1 MTILEVKNL
10 KKYFPVTGGIFLRRT
25 GWVYALDGVSFTL
38 NRGETLGIVGESGCG
53 KTTLGRCIMGLYDS
67 TEGQIIINHRPI
79 SKINS
84 KLRKKLALNLQM
96 IFQDPFES
104 LNPRQTVRE
113 ILEEKYIIHGKKNRK
128 NNERGKSNSNFSM
141 IHQINELI
149 ERVGLTQEDLS
160 KFPHEFS
167 GGQRQ
172 RIGIARAI
180 SLNPEIIIC
189 DEPVSALDVSVQSKI
204 LNLLL
209 ELQNTL
215 SLTYI
220 FISHDLSVVKHI
232 SDKIAVM
239 YMGKIVEI
247 ADANDI
253 YTNGKHPY
261 TKALLS
267 SIPIP
272 DPAVLRERIILKGEV
287 PSVEN
292 PPSGCRFN
300 TRCKFVKD
308 ICIKKEPELF
318 KNPKVP
324 NHLTA
329 CHFNF

>member
-1 MTILEVKNL
+1 MVILEVKNL
-10 KKYFPVTGGIFLRRT
+10 RKYFPVTGGIFLRRT
-25 GWVYALDGVSFTL
+25 GWVYALDDVSFTL
-38 NRGETLGIVGESGCG
+38 NQGETLGVVGESGCG
-53 KTTLGRCIMGLYDS
+53 KTTLGRCIMGLYNPSD
-67 TEGQIIINHRPI
+67 GQVIIKNQPI
-79 SKINS
+79 SKFNS
-84 KLRKKLALNLQM
+84 KLKKKLALNLQM

-104 LNPRQTVRE
+104 LDPRQTVKE
-113 ILEEKYIIHGKKNRK
+113 ILEEKYIIHGKKS
-128 NNERGKSNSNFSM
+128 ESLNS
-141 IHQINELI
+141 HINTLI
-149 ERVGLTQEDLS
+149 ERVGLTQDDLS

-180 SLNPEIIIC
+180 SLEPEIIIC

-209 ELQNTL
+209 ELQNSL
-215 SLTYI
+215 ELTYI

-232 SDKIAVM
+232 SDNIAVM
-239 YMGKIVEI
+239 YMGKIIEI
-247 ADANDI
+247 ARADTI
-253 YTNGKHPY
+253 YHRGKHPY

-272 DPAVLRERIILKGEV
+272 DPDSTRERIILKGEV

-300 TRCKFVKD
+300 TRCEYVKN
-308 ICIKKEPELF
+308 ICKTKEPELF
-318 KNPKVP
+318 KNPEDS

-329 CHFNF
+329 CHFFF